1 MTVYIKIHIQKGM
14 KQKLGKKEKKA
25 KGAHFYSNPISMNL
39 DDESGS
45 NEKKMKRAARFR
57 ETGMEKR
64 RKPLN
69 LLSSLNDKLMN
80 DDFEVS
86 FPTTDVE
93 PHFYVILQESDMDWE
108 GDHVVGTCTKIE
120 KSYFRLTEAPDA
132 SKVRPV
138 AVLEVK
144 YETISPHHD

>member
-1 MTVYIKIHIQKGM
+1 M

-25 KGAHFYSNPISMNL
+25 KGAHFHSNPMSMNL
-39 DDESGS
+39 DEEVGS

-86 FPTTDVE
+86 F
-93 PHFYVILQESDMDWE
+93 
-108 GDHVVGTCTKIE
+108 
-120 KSYFRLTEAPDA
+120 
-132 SKVRPV
+132 
-138 AVLEVK
+138 VK
-144 YETISPHHD
+144 T

>member
-1 MTVYIKIHIQKGM
+1 M

-25 KGAHFYSNPISMNL
+25 KGAHFYSNPMSMNL
-39 DDESGS
+39 DDEVGS
-45 NEKKMKRAARFR
+45 NEKRMKRAARFR

-86 FPTTDVE
+86 FRITNNVDQ
-93 PHFYVILQESDMDWE
+93 HFYFDKQESDMDWE
-108 GDHVVGTCTKIE
+108 GDHVVGTCSKIE
-120 KSYFRLTEAPDA
+120 KPYLRLTEAPDA

-144 YETISPHHD
+144 

>member
-1 MTVYIKIHIQKGM
+1 MTVYIIIHIQKGM

-93 PHFYVILQESDMDWE
+93 PHFSVIL
-108 GDHVVGTCTKIE
+108 
-120 KSYFRLTEAPDA
+120 
-132 SKVRPV
+132 
-138 AVLEVK
+138 
-144 YETISPHHD
+144 